1 MCHENTQV
9 EFEFGSG
16 LIIFGIGVR
25 QFLGK
30 SHIHTLQSPR
40 GHPCCIDSFLVCA

>member
-16 LIIFGIGVR
+16 RIIFGIDVG
-25 QFLGK
+25 QFL
-30 SHIHTLQSPR
+30 TSP
-40 GHPCCIDSFLVCA
+40 IF

>member
-16 LIIFGIGVR
+16 RIIFGRVMP
-25 QFLGK
+25 LGLTK
-30 SHIHTLQSPR
+30 IPIM
-40 GHPCCIDSFLVCA
+40 GHKNTQIKFRYGSI

>member
-16 LIIFGIGVR
+16 GIIFGIGVR
-25 QFLGK
+25 HFL
-30 SHIHTLQSPR
+30 TSP
-40 GHPCCIDSFLVCA
+40 IF